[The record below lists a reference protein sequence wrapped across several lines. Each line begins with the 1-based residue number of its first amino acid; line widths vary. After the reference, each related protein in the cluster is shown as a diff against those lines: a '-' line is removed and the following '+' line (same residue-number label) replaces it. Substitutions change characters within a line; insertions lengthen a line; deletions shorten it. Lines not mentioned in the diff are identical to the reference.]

1 VTLPRFSGTVI
12 LAEPRKSYLVRL
24 DDVAWKLVRLSRREG
39 NRTNYRMRVGDRIT
53 FSIAG
58 TIAGTARAINPTL
71 LNVSRHRKPIRPPPP
86 YYTLGPV
93 IRVGVR
99 MPVNAT

>member
-1 VTLPRFSGTVI
+1 MMPQRYAGTVM
-12 LAEPRKSYLVRL
+12 LAEPRKSYLIRL

-53 FSIAG
+53 FSIDGKISG
-58 TIAGTARAINPTL
+58 TPRAVNPTL
-71 LNVSRHRKPIRPPPP
+71 HGVSRHRKPIRPPPP
-86 YYTLGPV
+86 YYALGPV

>member
-1 VTLPRFSGTVI
+1 M

-24 DDVAWKLVRLSRREG
+24 DDVDSWKLVRLSRREA
-39 NRTNYRMRVGDRIT
+39 NRTNYRLRFADRLT
-53 FSIAG
+53 FSIDG
-58 TIAGTARAINPTL
+58 KIAGTPRAVNPTL
-71 LNVSRHRKPIRPPPP
+71 HGVSRHRKPIRPPPP